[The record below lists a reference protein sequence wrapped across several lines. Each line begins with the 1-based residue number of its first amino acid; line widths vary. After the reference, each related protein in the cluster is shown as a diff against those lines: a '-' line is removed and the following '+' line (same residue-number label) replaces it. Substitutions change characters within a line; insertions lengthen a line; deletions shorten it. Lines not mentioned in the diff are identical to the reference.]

1 MVATRAL
8 TTPNPTPNPH
18 APFRGRKAEKMDK
31 KVKVDVYLTD
41 LDKAVLTHAGYS
53 FEETPGGTLLPLG
66 AVEEFRAV
74 ADYGCATGTCPSVLY
89 FADTWEF
96 FRDNRAE
103 LVAQLIEQAREG
115 LFGEGVTG
123 AVQAVMNFVCFRRK
137 RAESGFEDSIAQTL
151 FAPLPEKYT
160 DAPSDCVL
168 VANAITWGAFED
180 LAFRLD
186 GCEVAE

>member
-1 MVATRAL
+1 M
-8 TTPNPTPNPH
+8 N
-18 APFRGRKAEKMDK
+18 DK
-31 KVKVDVYLTD
+31 KVNVDVYLTD
-41 LDKAVLTHAGYS
+41 LDKAVLAHAGYT
-53 FEETPGGTLLPLG
+53 FEETPGGTLLSPEAL
-66 AVEEFRAV
+66 EEFRDVAEYGCSGGASPSV
-74 ADYGCATGTCPSVLY
+74 AD

-103 LVAQLIEQAREG
+103 LVEQLREQASEG

-137 RAESGFEDSIAQTL
+137 RAEPGFEDSIAQTL

-160 DAPSDCVL
+160 DAEPDCVAI
-168 VANAITWGAFED
+168 ANAITWGAFED

-186 GCEVAE
+186 GCEVTE